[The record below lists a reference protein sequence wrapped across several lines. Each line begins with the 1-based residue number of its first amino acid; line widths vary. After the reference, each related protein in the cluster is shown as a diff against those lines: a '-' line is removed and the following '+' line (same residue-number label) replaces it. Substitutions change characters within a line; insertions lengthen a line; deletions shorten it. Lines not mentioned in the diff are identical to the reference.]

1 MGGKGEMAAA
11 LTFSRAGLQAGRG
24 GARWGGCCASA
35 LSASCQSQQQ
45 QPAPSSNFGGARV
58 VLAGSRPVERRRGEG
73 RLRQSAAATARTRAC
88 RCSSVSS
95 AVLPT
100 SRRRA
105 VLPCTLRKATA
116 TTTRKAKRCGG
127 STGGGRRRPKGQR
140 FSSFVLRTL
149 SGQTAERRL
158 ARRRRAAAADV
169 GRQTR

>member
-58 VLAGSRPVERRRGEG
+58 VLAGSRPVERKRGEG
-73 RLRQSAAATARTRAC
+73 RLRQSAAAIARTRAC

-95 AVLPT
+95 AALPT

-105 VLPCTLRKATA
+105 VLPCTLREGYGDDDSQGEEMRWLNRRRPSSTERSTFQLLCPSDALRPNSRATPCA
-116 TTTRKAKRCGG
+116 TTTCCCC
-127 STGGGRRRPKGQR
+127 
-140 FSSFVLRTL
+140 
-149 SGQTAERRL
+149 
-158 ARRRRAAAADV
+158 
-169 GRQTR
+169 